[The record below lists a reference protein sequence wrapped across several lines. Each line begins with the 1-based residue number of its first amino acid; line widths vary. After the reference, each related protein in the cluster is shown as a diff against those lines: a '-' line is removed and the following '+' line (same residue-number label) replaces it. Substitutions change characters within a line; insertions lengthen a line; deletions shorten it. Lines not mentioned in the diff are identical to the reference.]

1 MEMIKNVLG
10 NKKDDDFLDEIKD
23 ADLLKLSYQL
33 NILSEQGF
41 FYLNQCREMRNNA
54 SVAHPTKIEIDDREL
69 ITFISRCC
77 KYGLSHDNATKGIDM
92 KVFISMLENETTTMD
107 NLSTMSDSIKNTFDL
122 QQELVMKIL
131 YSNYVDESS
140 STTKRNNSLELAKL
154 LKPILTNKI
163 ETSFIEKHNRLSV
176 IGDTTASSTS
186 RKFFE
191 SIGLLNR
198 LNDVEKVAIFKKAI
212 TQLTDAHLGLNNF
225 YNEPVFAERL
235 YEISK
240 QITPIPEIII
250 PEYVEV
256 IFTCYL
262 GNDYGV
268 SNNAM
273 SYYKD
278 MLKNLTPKGLEFI
291 FDYIEKNEQL
301 ISKVLATPWKKAIL
315 VVLVEDYASSSLL
328 TRAQENKLREIKHKY
343 SI

>member
-1 MEMIKNVLG
+1 M
-10 NKKDDDFLDEIKD
+10 
-23 ADLLKLSYQL
+23 
-33 NILSEQGF
+33 
-41 FYLNQCREMRNNA
+41 
-54 SVAHPTKIEIDDREL
+54 
-69 ITFISRCC
+69 
-77 KYGLSHDNATKGIDM
+77 
-92 KVFISMLENETTTMD
+92 
-107 NLSTMSDSIKNTFDL
+107 
-122 QQELVMKIL
+122 
-131 YSNYVDESS
+131 
-140 STTKRNNSLELAKL
+140 
-154 LKPILTNKI
+154 
-163 ETSFIEKHNRLSV
+163 
-176 IGDTTASSTS
+176 
-186 RKFFE
+186 
-191 SIGLLNR
+191 
-198 LNDVEKVAIFKKAI
+198 
-212 TQLTDAHLGLNNF
+212 NNF